1 MSTLVI
7 SLPVDAVTA
16 QTEFDFV
23 ITDDGLNV
31 AQSGRARAEALPL
44 LDKPGDVC
52 IATAPLRALSWHSV
66 TLPAGVTPST
76 ARLRAVLGGL
86 LEDKL
91 LDDPALVHF
100 ALPPDFQPGQAL
112 WVAVCDRRW
121 LAMAVQGL
129 EAAHRPVARVVPEW
143 GPPAAPSQLH
153 VIGTAEDL
161 QGVVCSNRGVGVF
174 PLSTD
179 FLEGLAPTDCIS
191 ADPVLVVLA
200 SQFLQRSVM
209 PLSHAERMVQLSTSA
224 WDVSHRLQM
233 RNRANRGKLEW
244 LQAPRWRFAR
254 WASAALIAGNLLG
267 LNALAWV
274 YQHQLA
280 LKNEAMHQVLTGSFP
295 AVTSVIDAP
304 LQMARE
310 VRLLEQARAAPSSV
324 DLDVMLGALSR
335 TLPAGQTLQGVDYA
349 SGQLRASGLDLN
361 PNEAST
367 LTAGLQAQGLRVSRD
382 GLTWLMQPA
391 ESARASASA
400 STVVG
405 RP

>member
-16 QTEFDFV
+16 QTEFDFA
-23 ITDDGLNV
+23 ITDDARSV
-31 AQSGRARAEALPL
+31 AQSGRARADSLPL

-52 IATAPLRALSWHSV
+52 IATAPLRAVSWHPV
-66 TLPAGVTPST
+66 TLPAGVTPNS
-76 ARLRAVLGGL
+76 ARLRAVLCGL

-91 LDDPALVHF
+91 LDDPALLHV
-100 ALPPDFQPGQAL
+100 ALPLDAQPGKAL

-143 GPPAAPSQLH
+143 GPPAAPSRLH
-153 VIGTAEDL
+153 VMGTADDL
-161 QGVVCSNRGVGVF
+161 QGVVCGDRGVGIF
-174 PLSTD
+174 PLSAD
-179 FLEGLAPTDCIS
+179 LLAGLAPTDGIS
-191 ADPVLVVLA
+191 AEPALAALA
-200 SQFLQRSVM
+200 SQVLQRSVT
-209 PLSHAERMVQLSTSA
+209 PLSQAERLVQVSTSA

-233 RNRANRGKLEW
+233 RNRADRGKLEW
-244 LQAPRWRFAR
+244 LRAPRWRLVR
-254 WASAALIAGNLLG
+254 WAAAALIAGNLLG

-280 LKNEAMHQVLTGSFP
+280 QKKEAMQQVLTRSFP

-310 VRLLEQARAAPSSV
+310 VRLLEQARAAPSNV

-335 TLPAGQTLQGVDYA
+335 TLPAGQTLQGVDYV
-349 SGQLRASGLDLN
+349 SGQLRVSGLDLN
-361 PNEAST
+361 PNEASA
-367 LTAGLQAQGLRVSRD
+367 LTAGLQAQGYRLSRD

-391 ESARASASA
+391 ESASA
-400 STVVG
+400 STSTAR

>member
-16 QTEFDFV
+16 QTEFDFA
-23 ITDDGLNV
+23 ITDDGLNL
-31 AQSGRARAEALPL
+31 AQSGRARADSLPL

-52 IATAPLRALSWHSV
+52 IATAPLRAVSWHPV
-66 TLPAGVTPST
+66 TLPAGVTPNS
-76 ARLRAVLGGL
+76 ARLRAVLSGL

-91 LDDPALVHF
+91 LDDPALLHV
-100 ALPPDFQPGQAL
+100 ALPPDAQPGKAL

-143 GPPAAPSQLH
+143 GPPAAPSRLH
-153 VIGTAEDL
+153 VMGTADDL
-161 QGVVCSNRGVGVF
+161 QGLVCGDRGVGIF
-174 PLSTD
+174 PLSAD
-179 FLEGLAPTDCIS
+179 LLAGLAPTDGIS
-191 ADPVLVVLA
+191 AEPALVALA
-200 SQFLQRSVM
+200 SQVLQRSVT
-209 PLSHAERMVQLSTSA
+209 PLSQAERLVQVSTSA

-233 RNRANRGKLEW
+233 RNRADRGKLEW
-244 LQAPRWRFAR
+244 LRAPRWRLVR
-254 WASAALIAGNLLG
+254 WAAAALIAGNLLG

-280 LKNEAMHQVLTGSFP
+280 QKKEAMQQVLTRSFP

-310 VRLLEQARAAPSSV
+310 VRLLEQARAAPSNV

-335 TLPAGQTLQGVDYA
+335 TLPAGQTLQGVDYV
-349 SGQLRASGLDLN
+349 SGQLRVSGLDLN
-361 PNEAST
+361 PNEASA
-367 LTAGLQAQGLRVSRD
+367 LTAGLQAQGYRLSRD

-391 ESARASASA
+391 ESASA
-400 STVVG
+400 STSTAR

>member
-16 QTEFDFV
+16 QTEFDFA
-23 ITDDGLNV
+23 ITDDARSV
-31 AQSGRARAEALPL
+31 AQSGRARADSLPL

-52 IATAPLRALSWHSV
+52 IATAPLRAVSWHPV
-66 TLPAGVTPST
+66 TLPAGVTPNS
-76 ARLRAVLGGL
+76 ARLRAVLSGL

-91 LDDPALVHF
+91 LDDPALLHV
-100 ALPPDFQPGQAL
+100 ALPLDAQPGKAL

-143 GPPAAPSQLH
+143 GPPAAPSRLH
-153 VIGTAEDL
+153 VMGTADDL
-161 QGVVCSNRGVGVF
+161 QGVVCGDRGVGIF
-174 PLSTD
+174 PLSAD
-179 FLEGLAPTDCIS
+179 LLAGLAPTDGIS
-191 ADPVLVVLA
+191 AEPALAALA
-200 SQFLQRSVM
+200 SQVLQRSVT
-209 PLSHAERMVQLSTSA
+209 PLSQAERLVQVSTSA

-233 RNRANRGKLEW
+233 RNRADRGKLEW
-244 LQAPRWRFAR
+244 LRAPRWRLVR
-254 WASAALIAGNLLG
+254 WAAAALIAGNLLG

-280 LKNEAMHQVLTGSFP
+280 QKKEAMQQVLTRSFP

-310 VRLLEQARAAPSSV
+310 VRLLEQARAAPSNV

-335 TLPAGQTLQGVDYA
+335 TLPAGQTLQGVDYV
-349 SGQLRASGLDLN
+349 SGQLRVSGLDLN
-361 PNEAST
+361 PNEASA
-367 LTAGLQAQGLRVSRD
+367 LTAGLQAQGYRLSRD

-391 ESARASASA
+391 ESASA
-400 STVVG
+400 STSTAR

>member
-7 SLPVDAVTA
+7 SLPLDAVTA

-23 ITDDGLNV
+23 IIDDGRSV
-31 AQSGRARAEALPL
+31 AQTGRALADSLPL
-44 LDKPGDVC
+44 LDKSGDVC
-52 IATAPLRALSWHSV
+52 IATAPLRALSWHPV
-66 TLPAGVTPST
+66 TLPAGVTPNS
-76 ARLRAVLGGL
+76 ARLRAVLSGL

-100 ALPPDFQPGQAL
+100 ALPPDAQPGRAL

-129 EAAHRPVARVVPEW
+129 AAAHRPVARVVPEW

-153 VIGTAEDL
+153 VIGTTEDL
-161 QGVVCSNRGVGVF
+161 QGVVCGERGAGVF
-174 PLSTD
+174 PLSAD
-179 FLEGLAPTDCIS
+179 LLEGLAPTDCIS
-191 ADPVLVVLA
+191 AEPALAALA
-200 SQFLQRSVM
+200 SQVLQRSVT
-209 PLSHAERMVQLSTSA
+209 PLSQFERLVQVSASA
-224 WDVSHRLQM
+224 WDVATRLQM
-233 RNRANRGKLEW
+233 RNRADRGKLEW
-244 LQAPRWRFAR
+244 LQAPRWRLVR
-254 WASAALIAGNLLG
+254 WSAAALIAGNLLG

-274 YQHQLA
+274 YQHQWA
-280 LKNEAMHQVLTGSFP
+280 LNKEAMQQVLMRSFP
-295 AVTSVIDAP
+295 AVTTVIDAP

-349 SGQLRASGLDLN
+349 SGQLRVSGLDLN

-382 GLTWLMQPA
+382 GLTWLIQPA
-391 ESARASASA
+391 ESASVSA
-400 STVVG
+400 STAVR